1 MGYMLEE
8 GPQKA
13 PADHITPDVE
23 GTAVPAYHA
32 RPDGEALG
40 GVVLSP
46 DLAGL
51 RPLIED
57 HCRRLATH
65 GLAVCAPETFARLIP
80 PGGALD
86 MEGRRARAG
95 ELHHEG
101 GMGDPAGAADHLAA
115 AGGAGSASGMGTC
128 MGRAITL
135 NTATTG

>member
-13 PADHITPDVE
+13 TVDHITLDVE

-80 PGGALD
+80 AGGSPD
-86 MEGRRARAG
+86 VEGRRAVAG
-95 ELHHEG
+95 PLHDHVFREE
-101 GMGDPAGAADHLAA
+101 PAEAADHLAA
-115 AGGAGSASGMGTC
+115 VDDVRSVSRRGVGLGGSC
-128 MGRAITL
+128 
-135 NTATTG
+135 

>member
-13 PADHITPDVE
+13 TVDHITLDVE

-57 HCRRLATH
+57 HCRRLAPPA
-65 GLAVCAPETFARLIP
+65 LAVCAPATFARLIP
-80 PGGALD
+80 AGGSPGV
-86 MEGRRARAG
+86 EGRRTRTGPSTGPTTPPTPGTAASPSCSIDTP
-95 ELHHEG
+95 G
-101 GMGDPAGAADHLAA
+101 GTGVSPAMICPFIDE
-115 AGGAGSASGMGTC
+115 
-128 MGRAITL
+128 R
-135 NTATTG
+135 

>member
-13 PADHITPDVE
+13 TVDHITLDVE

-65 GLAVCAPETFARLIP
+65 GLAACAPEPFAPLIP
-80 PGGALD
+80 AGGAAHGG
-86 MEGRRARAG
+86 GR
-95 ELHHEG
+95 L
-101 GMGDPAGAADHLAA
+101 A
-115 AGGAGSASGMGTC
+115 AGGPLPGELVSG
-128 MGRAITL
+128 APAL
-135 NTATTG
+135 LA